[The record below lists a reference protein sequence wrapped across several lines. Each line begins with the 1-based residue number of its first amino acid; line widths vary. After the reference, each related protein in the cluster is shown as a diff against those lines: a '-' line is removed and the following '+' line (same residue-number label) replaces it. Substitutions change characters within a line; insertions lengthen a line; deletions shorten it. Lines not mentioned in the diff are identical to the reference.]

1 MNLLYFTIL
10 CPFMGFLCLSCSSGR
25 VSETFSS
32 VISLISISLTVLITA
47 YIGYDF
53 LSSKQEVFN
62 QNLWT
67 WIDIEMLRVDVSL
80 VLDRLSLTLLSI
92 VTGVGFLIYI
102 FASWYMKGAEGY
114 SRFFAYTN
122 LFIASMLVL
131 ILADNLV
138 LLYLGWEGVGLCSY
152 LLIGFYYTNPEY
164 GAAALKAFIL
174 TRVGDVCLLIALL
187 MLYSLTHTFNFD
199 NIGELVLEDSSFK
212 NLHMLPWI
220 TFMLLVGAVGKSA
233 QLPLQTW
240 LADAMVGPTPVSAL
254 IHAATMV
261 TAGVY
266 LIARTHVLFLLTPK
280 ILYLVGII
288 GAMTILLAGL
298 SALVQIDIKRVLAYS
313 TMSQIGYMFLA
324 LGVQAWQPAIFHLM
338 THAFFKAL
346 LFLSSASLIIAC
358 NHEQNIFKMGGLRFK
373 APLIYS
379 CFIIGGS
386 SLMAFPLITSG
397 FFSKESI
404 LSAALDHG
412 YVMLMLV
419 GLVGSLITSLYTCRM
434 IFLVFH
440 GELKNLYAQISP
452 NLMYYI
458 PLVILSL
465 LSSVIGALFFPSLK
479 AVFPN
484 SSMLINDHLFCLK
497 ITSSA
502 IVMTGCVI
510 SALLWLGPSVHLQN
524 IARSKLGRFLRIWWL
539 SGWGFD
545 WLYHKVFTQTYLK
558 VAKVLSNDPLAMAV
572 NSLAYVAHSSSKGLI
587 ITESSYVRWH
597 LVVMSCGAV
606 FLLTLIILR

>member
-32 VISLISISLTVLITA
+32 VISFMSIGLTVLITV

-53 LSSKQEVFN
+53 LRSNQEAFN
-62 QNLWT
+62 QTLWT

-80 VLDRLSLTLLSI
+80 MLDGLSLILLSV
-92 VTGVGFLIYI
+92 VTGVGFLIHV
-102 FASWYMKGAEGY
+102 FASWYMRGAEGY

-138 LLYLGWEGVGLCSY
+138 LMYLGWEGVGLCSY

-174 TRVGDVCLLIALL
+174 TRVGDVCLFIAIL
-187 MLYSLTHTFNFD
+187 MLYSITHTLNFN
-199 NIGELVLEDSSFK
+199 NIGELVSEDSYFK
-212 NLHMLPWI
+212 NLYMLPWI
-220 TFMLLVGAVGKSA
+220 TLMLLVGAVGKSA

-298 SALVQIDIKRVLAYS
+298 SALVQTDIKRVLAYS

-346 LFLSSASLIIAC
+346 LFLSAASLIIAC
-358 NHEQNIFKMGGLRFK
+358 NHEQNMFKMGGLRFRT
-373 APLIYS
+373 PLVYS
-379 CFIIGGS
+379 FFIIGGA

-397 FFSKESI
+397 FFSKERI
-404 LSAALDHG
+404 LVAALDNG
-412 YVMLMLV
+412 YVMLMFV
-419 GLVGSLITSLYTCRM
+419 GLIGSLVTSLYTCRM

-440 GELKNLYAQISP
+440 GELKILYAQISP
-452 NLMYYI
+452 NFMYYI

-465 LSSVIGALFFPSLK
+465 LSSVIGVLVFPPIKTVFPS
-479 AVFPN
+479 
-484 SSMLINDHLFCLK
+484 SSMLINNHLFFLQ
-497 ITSSA
+497 ITSSV
-502 IVMTGCVI
+502 IVITGCVI
-510 SALLWLGPSVHLQN
+510 SALLWLGPSLYLQN
-524 IARSKLGRFLRIWWL
+524 ITQSKLGRFLRIWWL

-545 WLYHKVFTQTYLK
+545 WLYDRVFTQTYLK
-558 VAKVLSNDPLAMAV
+558 VARILSGDPLAMAV
-572 NSLAYVAHSSSKGLI
+572 NSLAYIVHSSSKGLI
-587 ITESSYVRWH
+587 MSESGYVRWH
-597 LVVMSCGAV
+597 LAVMSGGAV
-606 FLLTLIILR
+606 FLLALIIVR